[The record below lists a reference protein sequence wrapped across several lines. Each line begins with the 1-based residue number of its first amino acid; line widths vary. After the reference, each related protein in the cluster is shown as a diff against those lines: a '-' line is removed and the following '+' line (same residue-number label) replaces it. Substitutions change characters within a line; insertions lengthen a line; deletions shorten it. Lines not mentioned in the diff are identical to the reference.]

1 MDGVMFLFDLAILLF
16 AAKMLGLLAR
26 KIGAPEVVGEIMAG
40 LILGPAV
47 FGLVKDT
54 DFLSKMAEIGVM
66 MLMFG
71 AGLGTDVKELKKTGF
86 KATLIACAGVAV
98 PLVLGTLLF
107 MAFYGFAL
115 PGSDQ
120 FMKGIFIGTIMSATS
135 VSITVAVLKEL
146 GKLNDTV
153 GTTITSAAIIDDVI
167 GIVVLTVVI
176 SMSGAGGETGIGTVI
191 IKVVLFFVIAIISGY
206 LIYKGMVWL
215 DANHPHSRR
224 VPIVSL
230 CYCFLLG
237 FIAEE
242 FFGIA
247 DITGAYVAGVILC
260 NLSDR
265 EYIESKVDISSYM
278 VFAPLFFA
286 GIGLKTSISSMNGT
300 LLLFSICFVIV
311 ALLAKVTGCGLC
323 SLLVGF
329 KGRDSL
335 KIGIGMMARGEV
347 ALITA
352 QKGLSAGL
360 LTSDF
365 FTAVILLIL
374 TSSIVTPVLLKKLYG
389 KDKEDAAAVV
399 VSEEA
404 GIPSVETKEQ

>member
-1 MDGVMFLFDLAILLF
+1 MDGVTFLFDLAILLF

-47 FGLVKDT
+47 FNLVQDT
-54 DFLSKMAEIGVM
+54 DFLSKMAEIGVI

-98 PLVLGTLLF
+98 PMALGTLLF
-107 MAFYGFAL
+107 MAFYGFGL

-120 FMKGIFIGTIMSATS
+120 FMKGLFIGTIMSATS
-135 VSITVAVLKEL
+135 VSITVAALKEL
-146 GKLNDTV
+146 GRLNDTV

-167 GIVVLTVVI
+167 GIVVLTLVI
-176 SMSGAGGETGIGTVI
+176 SMSGSGSASGIGTVI
-191 IKVVLFFVIAIISGY
+191 IKVVLFFVIAIVSGY

-215 DANHPHSRR
+215 DTNHPHSRR
-224 VPIVSL
+224 VPIISL

-237 FIAEE
+237 YIAEQ

-265 EYIESKVDISSYM
+265 EYIESKVDVSSYM

-286 GIGLKTSISSMNGT
+286 GIGLKTSISSMNGL
-300 LLLFSICFVIV
+300 LLLFSICFVAV
-311 ALLAKVTGCGLC
+311 ALIAKIIGCGLC
-323 SLLVGF
+323 SFIVGF
-329 KGRDSL
+329 RGKDPL

-352 QKGLSAGL
+352 QKGLAAGL
-360 LTSDF
+360 LTSDY

-374 TSSIVTPVLLKKLYG
+374 ASSIVTPVLLKKIY
-389 KDKEDAAAVV
+389 A
-399 VSEEA
+399 
-404 GIPSVETKEQ
+404 KEQASAPEEQIVEQVGGQIEEHN

>member
-1 MDGVMFLFDLAILLF
+1 MDGVTFLFDLAILLF

-47 FGLVKDT
+47 FNLVQDT
-54 DFLSKMAEIGVM
+54 DFLSKMAEIGVI

-98 PLVLGTLLF
+98 PMVLGTLLF
-107 MAFYGFAL
+107 MAFYGFGL

-120 FMKGIFIGTIMSATS
+120 FMKGLFIGTIMSATS
-135 VSITVAVLKEL
+135 VSITVAALKEL
-146 GKLNDTV
+146 GRLNDTV

-167 GIVVLTVVI
+167 GIVVLTLVI
-176 SMSGAGGETGIGTVI
+176 SMSGSGSASGIGTVI
-191 IKVVLFFVIAIISGY
+191 IKVVLFFVIAIVSGY

-215 DANHPHSRR
+215 DTNHPHSRR
-224 VPIVSL
+224 VPIISL

-237 FIAEE
+237 YIAEQ

-265 EYIESKVDISSYM
+265 EYIESKVDVSSYM

-286 GIGLKTSISSMNGT
+286 GIGLKTSISSMNGL
-300 LLLFSICFVIV
+300 LLLFSICFVAV
-311 ALLAKVTGCGLC
+311 ALIAKIIGCGLC
-323 SLLVGF
+323 SFIVGF
-329 KGRDSL
+329 RGKDPL

-352 QKGLSAGL
+352 QKGLAAGL
-360 LTSDF
+360 LTSDY

-374 TSSIVTPVLLKKLYG
+374 ASSIVTPVLLKKIY
-389 KDKEDAAAVV
+389 A
-399 VSEEA
+399 
-404 GIPSVETKEQ
+404 KEQASAPEEQIVEQVGGQIEEHN